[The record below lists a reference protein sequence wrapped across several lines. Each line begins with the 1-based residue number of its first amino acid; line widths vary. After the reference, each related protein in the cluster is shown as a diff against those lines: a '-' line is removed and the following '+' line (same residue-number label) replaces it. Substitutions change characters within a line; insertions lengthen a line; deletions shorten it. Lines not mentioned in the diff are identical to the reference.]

1 MREHIAI
8 SMVLIVASTPLAA
21 QTQGCRPVPVV
32 VTVADACVYFG
43 IGPEVDD
50 LVRPRSM
57 THLVPFRDMG

>member
-21 QTQGCRPVPVV
+21 QTQGCGPVPVV

-50 LVRPRSM
+50 LVRPDR
-57 THLVPFRDMG
+57 